1 MQAYALEFAKR
12 GAAVVVNDLGGGM
25 KGEGESS
32 ISSVTVHA
40 VPSTHPLDVDAAA
53 SAHLL

>member
-40 VPSTHPLDVDAAA
+40 APDAVA